1 MSDLDFDVL
10 TPSQTARAVETMPS
24 SLLAVLV
31 GVGVFA
37 LIFAATNLAVRQTIA
52 EQKKQ

>member
-1 MSDLDFDVL
+1 
-10 TPSQTARAVETMPS
+10 MPS